1 MLNKYLVML
10 NKYYDD
16 FENPI
21 KINKI
26 LVNLTMKK
34 QRKIINKAFK
44 MRKGKQ
50 PIQKSLTS
58 HEHYINI

>member
-10 NKYYDD
+10 KKYYDD

-34 QRKIINKAFK
+34 
-44 MRKGKQ
+44 
-50 PIQKSLTS
+50 
-58 HEHYINI
+58 